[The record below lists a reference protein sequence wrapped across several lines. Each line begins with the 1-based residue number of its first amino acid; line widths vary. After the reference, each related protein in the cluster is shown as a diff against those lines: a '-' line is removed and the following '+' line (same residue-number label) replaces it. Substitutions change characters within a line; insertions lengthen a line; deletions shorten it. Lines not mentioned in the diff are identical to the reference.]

1 MSVFACVFVSKS
13 LESAQL
19 LYFWILTEQYFKLNK
34 KYHARWRL
42 IWDFKI
48 SVPYTEFRCSFQD
61 IVFGKRT
68 DSAYVLIVKDEN
80 EVIWQTGQNF
90 LWRTVRPVH
99 SCSLCMFTVCLRLSL
114 FCSSLSAPL
123 FYAELHLVW
132 YYCIPRLCV
141 SWSSWCIVNIDVLIY
156 FASLHKVSV

>member
-34 KYHARWRL
+34 KYPARWRL

-48 SVPYTEFRCSFQD
+48 SAPYTEFRCNFQD

-80 EVIWQTGQNF
+80 EVIWQTTIV
-90 LWRTVRPVH
+90 LLRRTVETRSLLFLVH
-99 SCSLCMFTVCLRLSL
+99 VYSLPPLVP